1 MPDENTAFSE
11 TGHVT
16 AEDIIQAL
24 RLVPLEGEGGMVAET
39 YVSEEFCGSRRCG
52 SAIYYLLSGE
62 AFSHLHKLSAD
73 EIWHFYYGDPIELV
87 QIRDC
92 DGAKTTSVLG
102 VDVLHG
108 QRPQVVVEK
117 GSWQGARLVSGG
129 KHGFALMGT
138 TMTPAYS
145 QDDFVC
151 ANRDELLVRFPEHE
165 GDILRLT
172 GRLVYR

>member
-1 MPDENTAFSE
+1 MPDEKAAFPE
-11 TGHVT
+11 AGHVT

-24 RLVPLEGEGGMVAET
+24 HLVPLEGEGGMVAET
-39 YVSEEFCGSRRCG
+39 YASDEFCGSRRCG

-73 EIWHFYYGDPIELV
+73 EIWHFYYGDPVELV

-92 DGAKTTSVLG
+92 DGVKTSSVLG
-102 VDVLHG
+102 ADVMCG

-117 GSWQGARLVSGG
+117 GSWQGARLVPGG
-129 KHGFALMGT
+129 EHGFALMGT

-151 ANRDELLVRFPEHE
+151 ANRDELLARFPEHE
-165 GDILRLT
+165 TDILKLT
-172 GRLVYR
+172 GALVYR